1 MIWNA
6 RYVQLQP
13 RHGIISGTYIT
24 ECLVMFLVLG
34 MFRVEVE
41 LEAFV
46 RENRLLLIELVQESI

>member
-1 MIWNA
+1 
-6 RYVQLQP
+6 
-13 RHGIISGTYIT
+13 
-24 ECLVMFLVLG
+24 MFLVLG